1 MQPALWI
8 LKLPYLDKMWW
19 LLLLIPFT
27 SYADIGSVSDVK
39 GSDCNIERNKQKLS
53 GGKGTAIESMDTY
66 ITGGCVSNITFK
78 DDTKV
83 KINENSRLL
92 IDDFVFDPKQS
103 DAGKLALKVGMGT
116 VRYASGQIAKANPQ
130 QVGIKTPTAA
140 IAVRGT
146 DFTMT
151 VDEAGQSLVMLVPS
165 CKDDSEVKQYEL
177 QENTC
182 KVGKIEVEN
191 TAGKVVLDQAF
202 QATYVQSET
211 MMPSPPTIIS
221 TIESKINNTMILA
234 KPLEIQRVVKEANK
248 SPKDKEMEEL
258 EAEASRRLSAQVQKS
273 QEEIEEARILRMM
286 ELAGLLGCN
295 PTTSVCVLWDK
306 PDNELQT
313 RGKGIAFRISQDKH
327 YAEVKTQGYD
337 SNTSITI
344 IQDDIPASA
353 IIGSGDPG
361 GNIVNI
367 KQNSGVLK
375 K

>member
-1 MQPALWI
+1 MLWI
-8 LKLPYLDKMWW
+8 LLFLLPL
-19 LLLLIPFT
+19 T
-27 SYADIGSVSDVK
+27 SYADIGSVSEVN

-53 GGKGTAIESMDTY
+53 GIKGSSIESMDIY

-151 VDEAGQSLVMLVPS
+151 VDEAGQSLVMLIPS
-165 CKDDSEVKQYEL
+165 CKDEADVKQYEL
-177 QENTC
+177 QENIC

-191 TAGKVVLDQAF
+191 SAGKVVLDKAF
-202 QATYVQSET
+202 EATYVQSET
-211 MMPSPPTIIS
+211 TMPSPPTIVN
-221 TIESKINNTMILA
+221 TVESKINNSLILA
-234 KPLEIQRVVKEANK
+234 KPIEVQRAVKEANK

-258 EAEASRRLSAQVQKS
+258 EAEAGRRLSAQVKQS
-273 QEEIEEARILRMM
+273 QDEIDQARVIRLM

-295 PTTSVCVLWDK
+295 AISSVCVSWDK
-306 PDNELQT
+306 PDAEMQLK
-313 RGKGIAFRISQDKH
+313 GKGIAFRFSPDKH
-327 YAEVKTQGYD
+327 YAEIKTQGFD
-337 SNTSITI
+337 SNTSISV
-344 IQDDIPASA
+344 IQDDIPAST